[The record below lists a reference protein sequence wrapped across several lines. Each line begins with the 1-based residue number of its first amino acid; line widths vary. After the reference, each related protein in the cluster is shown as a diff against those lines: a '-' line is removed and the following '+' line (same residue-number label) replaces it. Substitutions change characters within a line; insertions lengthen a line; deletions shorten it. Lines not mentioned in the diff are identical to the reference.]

1 MQNPKDCVLYSGGAT
16 GTEEFFGITAEQYG
30 LEEVNYSFAGH
41 QPVRQRGIK
50 NLGPEELSLKDVS
63 LAYVSK
69 LMSREYTRA
78 PLFRRVLQS
87 ICWQVSSGEEIFVV
101 GVIQQDGTVKGGTGW
116 SVELAKLFNRPLHV
130 YDQTR
135 SQWYTWKEGTWKED
149 SPRIC
154 YNTFVGS
161 GTRYLNDDG
170 IAAIAKLFADSYGK

>member
-69 LMSREYTRA
+69 LMSREYT
-78 PLFRRVLQS
+78 
-87 ICWQVSSGEEIFVV
+87 G
-101 GVIQQDGTVKGGTGW
+101 
-116 SVELAKLFNRPLHV
+116 RPC
-130 YDQTR
+130 
-135 SQWYTWKEGTWKED
+135 SAACC
-149 SPRIC
+149 SPSAGRC
-154 YNTFVGS
+154 P
-161 GTRYLNDDG
+161 
-170 IAAIAKLFADSYGK
+170 AARKFSWWA